1 VQRLWREVGLKVPQ
15 KQPKRGRLWLD
26 NGSIVRSKPSFPN
39 HFWSYDFVQD
49 RTQIGVKFRI
59 LNVMDEFTRKCLAVK
74 VARSLTS
81 HHVIEVLTA
90 LFIDR
95 GVLVHIRSVVGSN
108 CLQGIP
114 GPGFGLILVFLKPLN
129 MVN

>member
-1 VQRLWREVGLKVPQ
+1 VQRLWREEGLKVPQ

-26 NGSIVRSKPSFPN
+26 NGSIVRSKPLFPN

-59 LNVMDEFTRKCLAVK
+59 TNAMDEFTRECLAVK
-74 VARSLTS
+74 VTISLMS

-90 LFIDR
+90 VFIDR
-95 GVLVHIRSVVGSN
+95 GVRCIFDRS
-108 CLQGIP
+108 
-114 GPGFGLILVFLKPLN
+114 
-129 MVN
+129 